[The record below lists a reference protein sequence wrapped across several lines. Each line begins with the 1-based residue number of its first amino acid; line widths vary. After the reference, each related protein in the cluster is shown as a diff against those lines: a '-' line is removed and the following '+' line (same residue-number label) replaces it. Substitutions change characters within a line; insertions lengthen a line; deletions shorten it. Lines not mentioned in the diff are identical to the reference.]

1 MLDLPSHCPLRRDR
15 RDDRLDCLPAVSW
28 LGKRWIAQYFIG
40 GRPLLGAFIL
50 LGTQLAFELRST
62 ETVSVFKTEF
72 TTDNEQPKIEQFR
85 YPMSSRQ
92 RPLDESEAN
101 KFLLETTPSAFKG
114 DGEKLWKDMS
124 LLSLVLY
131 LWSEQHDWQ
140 IARDVLGGYER
151 FQYQSKPDQRD
162 QCTKVGWEMIQGM
175 LRQAN
180 NAFADFKPTGLF
192 QFMCLP
198 PRSSIDV
205 RPSTVL
211 IKTPF
216 CQIRI
221 DIEELWIS
229 RHSEMPGTNDMP
241 MTKDNRPR
249 FETRTGIIRTT
260 VKYDWILAQS
270 REMPKHETWANDVVE
285 RARKWFDPEFPAGKQ
300 YIS

>member
-1 MLDLPSHCPLRRDR
+1 LS
-15 RDDRLDCLPAVSW
+15 
-28 LGKRWIAQYFIG
+28 IG
-40 GRPLLGAFIL
+40 GNI
-50 LGTQLAFELRST
+50 
-62 ETVSVFKTEF
+62 
-72 TTDNEQPKIEQFR
+72 
-85 YPMSSRQ
+85 
-92 RPLDESEAN
+92 
-101 KFLLETTPSAFKG
+101 
-114 DGEKLWKDMS
+114 
-124 LLSLVLY
+124 
-131 LWSEQHDWQ
+131 
-140 IARDVLGGYER
+140 
-151 FQYQSKPDQRD
+151 
-162 QCTKVGWEMIQGM
+162 
-175 LRQAN
+175 LRQARSFPPGSERN
-180 NAFADFKPTGLF
+180 HHRQVALLFRALPTGLF